1 MADTKEKFILEFAT
15 RGVESIDSAQQKIGG
30 LTDRVNTLA
39 TAILGVGFLAFIKGA
54 MESADRISDFSDAT
68 NISISSIKAFG
79 AALDESGGKAK
90 NTERII
96 NSFYAAIENA
106 NNGSIKTRDAFA
118 AVGVSL
124 QDLGRLSETE
134 LLNKTIRAL
143 AEMPPGAERAALA
156 TELLS
161 KAFRGVDPKA
171 FEQALDPE
179 KFLASEEATK
189 LAAKRLQEMEEAYRI
204 LGEGALKAMEP
215 ILKMMGEHKLTVE
228 TATKV
233 VQILGI
239 ALGAAFG
246 ANLLLNIIQINK
258 ALLSTAAIGNLLG
271 KNPVVRGL
279 AVAGLAAVEGTA
291 AYLAFEQATK
301 SLSDEQD
308 KLAQSA
314 GRASSA
320 LPDTGAGAGRGTYG
334 VRRGG
339 LTSATPESGAAGRK
353 QELDARQ
360 RAVLESARRTAQSV
374 ADAEKEI
381 AYRGAS
387 DLERI
392 NIEAE
397 ANIKKAREEIYS
409 KENLSKTQK
418 AQEFAAKKKEIE
430 TKAETDRI
438 KATADAESTLYQQKA
453 GYMASNAALLGFEA
467 TETQKVTNLIAEQP
481 AKYKEIGDRMLEN
494 AKLQDDNVRYIKK
507 FKEEQDAAKKSL
519 EDFRSLWTSVVAD
532 QNAASMEQQK
542 TFELRAAT
550 NDAERRQ
557 IEIKYAEEAKFQQ
570 RKLTLQEQYKKEL
583 DAEAL
588 APGDISAE
596 QSARLVEYYSQLSR
610 LGQVRDEQT
619 AKMQLQAEWDA
630 EYQRSWVAGWRDAF
644 NQYADNA
651 LNSSKEASTYFN
663 TYTKG
668 MEDALY
674 QFVTKGK
681 LDFTDLANSIIAD
694 MIKIQIRKAIVGMT
708 SSLFG
713 FAAGGQVMAGQPII
727 VGERG
732 PELFLPKGAGK
743 IIPNNQLDGGGSG
756 GGAAA
761 QQTVVNYNIQAVD
774 ASSFR
779 SLVARDPSFIF
790 AVTEQGRRS
799 QPSRRLG

>member
-39 TAILGVGFLAFIKGA
+39 TALLGVGFLSFIKGA

-228 TATKV
+228 TATRV

-279 AVAGLAAVEGTA
+279 AIAGLAAVEGTA

-320 LPDTGAGAGRGTYG
+320 LPDTGAGAGRGSVG

-381 AYRGAS
+381 AFRNAS

-467 TETQKVTNLIAEQP
+467 TETQKVTDLIKEQP
-481 AKYKEIGDRMLEN
+481 AKYKEIGDRLLEN
-494 AKLQDDNVRYIKK
+494 AKLQDENVRFIKK

-519 EDFRSLWTSVVAD
+519 EDFRSLWGMVID
-532 QNAASMEQQK
+532 DENKASTEQK
-542 TFELRAAT
+542 KRFELTKAT
-550 NDAERRQ
+550 TDLERKQ
-557 IEIKYAEEAKFQQ
+557 IEIKFGEQEKYYQ
-570 RKLTLQEQYKKEL
+570 RVAALDAQYKKEL
-583 DAEAL
+583 DQQAI
-588 APGDISAE
+588 APEDVSAE
-596 QSARLVEYYSQLSR
+596 QSARLVEYYGL
-610 LGQVRDEQT
+610 LGALGKRRDEQT
-619 AKMQLQAEWDA
+619 ARLQQQAEWDA

-651 LNSSKEASTYFN
+651 ANSSKEASTYFN

-708 SSLFG
+708 SFFG
-713 FAAGGQVMAGQPII
+713 FAAGGEVMAGQPII

-732 PELFLPKGAGK
+732 PELFMPKGAGK
-743 IIPNNQLDGGGSG
+743 IIPNNQLDGGAG

>member
-39 TAILGVGFLAFIKGA
+39 TALLGVGFLSFIKGA

-118 AVGVSL
+118 AVGVSF

-134 LLNKTIRAL
+134 LFYKTIRAL

-228 TATKV
+228 TATRV

-279 AVAGLAAVEGTA
+279 AIAGLAAVEGTA

-320 LPDTGAGAGRGTYG
+320 LPDTGAGAGRGSVG

-467 TETQKVTNLIAEQP
+467 TETQKVTDLIKEQP
-481 AKYKEIGDRMLEN
+481 AKYKEIGDRLLEN
-494 AKLQDDNVRYIKK
+494 AKLQDENVRFIKK

-519 EDFRSLWTSVVAD
+519 EDFRSLWGMVID
-532 QNAASMEQQK
+532 DENKASTEQK
-542 TFELRAAT
+542 KRFELTKAT
-550 NDAERRQ
+550 TDLERKQ
-557 IEIKYAEEAKFQQ
+557 IEIKFGEQEKYYQ
-570 RKLTLQEQYKKEL
+570 RVAALDAQYKKEL
-583 DAEAL
+583 DQQAI
-588 APGDISAE
+588 APEDVSAE
-596 QSARLVEYYSQLSR
+596 QSARLVEYYGL
-610 LGQVRDEQT
+610 LGALGKRRDEQT
-619 AKMQLQAEWDA
+619 ARLQQQAEWDA

-651 LNSSKEASTYFN
+651 ANSSKEASTYFN

-708 SSLFG
+708 SFFG
-713 FAAGGQVMAGQPII
+713 FAAGGEVMAGQPII

-732 PELFLPKGAGK
+732 PELFMPKGAGK
-743 IIPNNQLDGGGSG
+743 IIPNNQLDGGAG